1 MLYLTI
7 GLIVV
12 LIGVFAAYKF
22 SSETGQRRLKPYLLV
37 FSILVLIVLITEVT
51 MTIGGGKKTKTE
63 APALSEQEEVEPTK
77 TEPSR
82 VSAQKEI
89 ETVGI
94 DIQIKR
100 APSMTPTSARW
111 EKLPDRTLV
120 LSWDNIKNTYQ
131 SDESGLV
138 KNVKIPTMGKVEY
151 EVWHNKELEQEGSF
165 DYSKAGKEG
174 VLEILIR
181 APK

>member
-37 FSILVLIVLITEVT
+37 FSILVLIVLITEVGL
-51 MTIGGGKKTKTE
+51 TIGRGKKT
-63 APALSEQEEVEPTK
+63 EPTK
-77 TEPSR
+77 SEAPE
-82 VSAQKEI
+82 VSAQKEM

-100 APSMTPTSARW
+100 APAMTPTSARW

-120 LSWDNIKNTYQ
+120 LTWDDIKNTYQ

-181 APK
+181 EPK